1 MPTHSIRSHATYTHQ
16 VILLPRNL
24 LLSKHSHPSLVRLSR
39 VSRSIA
45 ISTGD
50 EGLWTEVLQH
60 QFDVYGH
67 EGGQKALG
75 TNDSTYLQTS
85 LSLSL
90 NSCAYTHTRHDRKSD
105 HRPQNSLLLTN
116 IQCKNCMWAYR
127 GRQFDSGK
135 NSKNRELKST
145 FEYIMLPAKLLDYFL
160 WSKKATTIRR
170 ACHFTIWTCSASRI
184 LVAASGRS
192 FLTISLNI
200 CTIMCAVVSYVHYM
214 TSKCVDI
221 HVPNSW
227 CGYRCRSS
235 CSNSVLFYLCCTSS
249 M

>member
-1 MPTHSIRSHATYTHQ
+1 MFPHAFFPSLIFPGHTIAVSPNVYVTHCMPTHSIRSHATYTHQ

-85 LSLSL
+85 LSLFL

-127 GRQFDSGK
+127 KGGRVSVLIG
-135 NSKNRELKST
+135 
-145 FEYIMLPAKLLDYFL
+145 
-160 WSKKATTIRR
+160 IRR
-170 ACHFTIWTCSASRI
+170 T
-184 LVAASGRS
+184 GRP
-192 FLTISLNI
+192 T
-200 CTIMCAVVSYVHYM
+200 H
-214 TSKCVDI
+214 
-221 HVPNSW
+221 
-227 CGYRCRSS
+227 
-235 CSNSVLFYLCCTSS
+235 
-249 M
+249 